1 MVDIK
6 LKDSAEEVK
15 DDIVEEP
22 SKVEQTCGQILDR
35 PIPLTS
41 ELIYFA
47 KFLMLF
53 WYDLLIFRDTI
64 KRFCITIAY
73 WHYSLLDLHLT

>member
-6 LKDSAEEVK
+6 SKDSAEEVK

-53 WYDLLIFRDTI
+53 
-64 KRFCITIAY
+64 
-73 WHYSLLDLHLT
+73 

>member
-6 LKDSAEEVK
+6 SKDSAEEVK

-22 SKVEQTCGQILDR
+22 SKVEQTCGQIPDR

-47 KFLMLF
+47 KFIMLF
-53 WYDLLIFRDTI
+53 
-64 KRFCITIAY
+64 
-73 WHYSLLDLHLT
+73 